1 MYFFFKRCIF
11 AEANVTCLLSNYK
24 IRAGTNDNIKTSK
37 QKQSWGRTNLG
48 KLTGERCAN
57 SEANKQASWDWVD
70 SSDQADP
77 LGGPINCE
85 ADWLRPA
92 QRNLGR
98 PSRPRPD

>member
-1 MYFFFKRCIF
+1 MYIRWGECYLFIVKILKYEREQTIKLKQ
-11 AEANVTCLLSNYK
+11 ANKN
-24 IRAGTNDNIKTSK
+24 RAGEG
-37 QKQSWGRTNLG
+37 QNLG

-70 SSDQADP
+70 SSDQANP
-77 LGGPINCE
+77 LGGPINRE

-92 QRNLGR
+92 QRKLGR